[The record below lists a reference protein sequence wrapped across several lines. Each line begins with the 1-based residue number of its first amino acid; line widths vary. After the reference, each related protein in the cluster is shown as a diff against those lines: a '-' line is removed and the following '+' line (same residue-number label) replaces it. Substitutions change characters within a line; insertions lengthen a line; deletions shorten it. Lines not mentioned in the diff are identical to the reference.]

1 MVDVLT
7 ILWLIN
13 GLVFFLIGILLV
25 QIHKRTMS
33 ATLFFLSIASFIIS
47 GINLFMLYSVYGM
60 VDRITN
66 IRDVSFLI
74 VSIIFLIFIYQTYND
89 KRGGDKIFK
98 KILKIK

>member
-89 KRGGDKIFK
+89 KRGGR
-98 KILKIK
+98 